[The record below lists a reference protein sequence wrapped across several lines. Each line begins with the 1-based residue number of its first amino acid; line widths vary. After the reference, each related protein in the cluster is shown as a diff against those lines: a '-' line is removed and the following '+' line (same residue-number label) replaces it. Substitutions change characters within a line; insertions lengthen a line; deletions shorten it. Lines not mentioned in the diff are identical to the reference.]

1 MEGRDLILESA
12 RDLINLNGFDKVT
25 VKMICDSA
33 HISRKSFYVFY
44 DDKFDVLNK
53 IIYDDII
60 KEVKDLLA
68 RFMRVELNR
77 SIILET
83 MFEEIYK
90 NRKFYSK
97 LLKTDSTNSFEKL
110 LINYFMDDYKA
121 ILTGAQ
127 IEDSEREYAIYFYSA
142 AQTSLIKKWIMDDC
156 ILTPRQM
163 AENYRKWAV
172 TGLCK
177 SYLPREKFCK

>member
-1 MEGRDLILESA
+1 MEGRDLILKSA

-44 DDKFDVLNK
+44 DDKFDVLNT
-53 IIYDDII
+53 IIYEDII

-77 SIILET
+77 PIIIET
-83 MFEEIYK
+83 MFEKIYE

-97 LLKTDSTNSFEKL
+97 LLKTDSTNSFEHF
-110 LINYFMDDYKA
+110 LINYSREDYKA

-127 IEDSEREYAIYFYSA
+127 IEDIEREYAISFYST
-142 AQTSLIKKWIMDDC
+142 AQVSLIKKWIMDDYV
-156 ILTPRQM
+156 LTPRQM
-163 AENYRKWAV
+163 AENYQKWAV